1 MSTKREIKPSFKHG
15 SISQDKR
22 RQDVLKRQ
30 KEARRDH
37 LRSARSMLSGGPE
50 HSEETSSEISAVD
63 TRSYQLN
70 TAQVNE
76 DNGSAAPC
84 QQQQPSSFF
93 QIDQAFKPT
102 KSKRGDRVRERRRFW
117 ASQVSTPEWMV
128 RHVYILLSIETSRCL
143 CSTYATHFYFFDM
156 HSHPNPNP
164 PTSNNMLNYI

>member
-50 HSEETSSEISAVD
+50 HSEETSSEISAD
-63 TRSYQLN
+63 SRSYQLN
-70 TAQVNE
+70 TAQGNE

-128 RHVYILLSIETSRCL
+128 RHVYIQLSIETSRCL